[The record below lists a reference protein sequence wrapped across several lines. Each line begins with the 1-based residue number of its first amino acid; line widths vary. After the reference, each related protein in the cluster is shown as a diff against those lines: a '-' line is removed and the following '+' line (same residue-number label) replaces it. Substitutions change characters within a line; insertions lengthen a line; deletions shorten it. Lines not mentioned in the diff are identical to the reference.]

1 MMGSVVRMILGAI
14 LVLGAS
20 VGARAQEAPPP
31 ARPAGPPPS
40 LLMWSSSFA
49 DLSRIPTKYTC
60 AATTPPPSGPR
71 NISTGISPMMG
82 WTNTPNGTVS
92 FVLILHD
99 PDAHVPKAPT
109 DVTHWI
115 IFNIPAG
122 TVALGEDIPP
132 AAPLPDG
139 TLQGNNITGKAGY
152 QGPCAGPGNPHHYTF
167 ELLALDEKL
176 DLPLGATREQ
186 IEDAVKGHVLG
197 SAVYIGLFNR

>member
-1 MMGSVVRMILGAI
+1 MRNVVRTILGAT
-14 LVLGAS
+14 LVLGVS
-20 VGARAQEAPPP
+20 FGARAQEAPP
-31 ARPAGPPPS
+31 RPAGPPPS

-49 DLSRIPTKYTC
+49 DLSRIPTQYTC

-71 NISTGISPMMG
+71 NISTGISPMIG
-82 WTNTPNGTVS
+82 WTNVPNGAVS
-92 FVLILHD
+92 LVLILHD

-115 IFNIPAG
+115 IFNIPADAR
-122 TVALGEDIPP
+122 ALGTHIPP
-132 AAPLPDG
+132 SDKLPG
-139 TLQGNNITGKAGY
+139 GALQGNNITGKDGY
-152 QGPCAGPGNPHHYTF
+152 QGPCAPPGAPHHYTF

-176 DLPLGATREQ
+176 DLPEGATREQ

>member
-1 MMGSVVRMILGAI
+1 MGNRNIRIVRICVLALG
-14 LVLGAS
+14 VS
-20 VGARAQEAPPP
+20 FGARGQEAPP

-40 LLMWSSSFA
+40 LLMTSTSFP

-71 NISTGISPMMG
+71 NISTGISPEIG
-82 WTNTPNGTVS
+82 WLNVPKGTVS

-115 IFNIPAG
+115 VFNIPASAR
-122 TVALGEDIPP
+122 ALDEDIAPT
-132 AAPLPDG
+132 AALPDG
-139 TLQGNNITGKAGY
+139 TLQGTNITGKVGY
-152 QGPCAGPGNPHHYTF
+152 QGPCAPPGAPHHYTF
-167 ELLALDEKL
+167 ELLALDQRL
-176 DLPLGATREQ
+176 DLPQGATREQ